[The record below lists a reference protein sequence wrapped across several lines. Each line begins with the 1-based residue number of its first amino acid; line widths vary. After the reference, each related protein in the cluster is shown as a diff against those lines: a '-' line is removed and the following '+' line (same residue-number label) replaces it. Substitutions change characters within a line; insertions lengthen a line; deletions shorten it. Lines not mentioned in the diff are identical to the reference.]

1 MLQPTIFNLSFIG
14 ILLFVFRYIVLE
26 ISPAMIINGYFA
38 LYVTFTILTY
48 IFTNDILLSHSLS
61 LMFILIRSIYRYIS
75 KQDSDYN
82 STKNVLLFL
91 FAILSWTI
99 IVIQYT
105 KIERYIKKYSPL
117 FSTLIMG
124 SLLLML
130 DNSVNKNLLCLS

>member
-26 ISPAMIINGYFA
+26 ISHAMIINGYFA

-61 LMFILIRSIYRYIS
+61 LTFILIRSIYRYIS

-130 DNSVNKNLLCLS
+130 DNSVNKNILCLS

>member
-48 IFTNDILLSHSLS
+48 IFTNDILLSHLLS
-61 LMFILIRSIYRYIS
+61 LTFILIRSIYRYIS

>member
-61 LMFILIRSIYRYIS
+61 LTFILIRSIYRYIS

-130 DNSVNKNLLCLS
+130 DNSVNKNILCLS

>member
-1 MLQPTIFNLSFIG
+1 MIQPTIFNLSFIG

>member
-61 LMFILIRSIYRYIS
+61 LTFILIRSIYRYIS